1 MTQQALDTA
10 RRQDAQDDWA
20 VQERIKAIANVIVF
34 PSNEACSSA
43 TGMTYRQ
50 WLLGKAI
57 EGGATHSWSS
67 HVARNAIALVDSVIE
82 HLAREE

>member
-1 MTQQALDTA
+1 MTQQALETIPDT
-10 RRQDAQDDWA
+10 QDDWA
-20 VQERIKAIANVIVF
+20 VKERIKAIANVIVF
-34 PSNEACSSA
+34 PSNEACFP

>member
-1 MTQQALDTA
+1 MTQQALETISDT
-10 RRQDAQDDWA
+10 QDDWA
-20 VQERIKAIANVIVF
+20 IQERIKAIGNLIVF
-34 PSNEACSSA
+34 PSNEACSP

-57 EGGATHSWSS
+57 EGAATHNWSS

>member
-1 MTQQALDTA
+1 MTQQALETV
-10 RRQDAQDDWA
+10 RGQDAQDDWA
-20 VQERIKAIANVIVF
+20 VQERMKAIANVIVF
-34 PSNEACSSA
+34 PRDEACTQA

-57 EGGATHSWSS
+57 QGGATHSWSS

>member
-1 MTQQALDTA
+1 MTQQALETIPET
-10 RRQDAQDDWA
+10 QKDWA
-20 VQERIKAIANVIVF
+20 VQDRIKAIGNIIVF
-34 PSNEACSSA
+34 PSNETCSPA

-57 EGGATHSWSS
+57 EGAATHNWSS